1 VFIVWG
7 TKIKRRKLARVADFC
22 PICRKA
28 RAHIL
33 RRIGGA
39 GHVYYISFGQGK
51 LLGHEVECETCHARH
66 EADMRDYAAVS
77 QDPIADVDGLLTET
91 FPNFQE
97 FYAPRLAI
105 EQRIAAGTLQGEDR
119 TDMLREPFFRLDSM
133 LEQNRA
139 EPESSPLGKKVG
151 WATLLVGMAFALAA
165 ALHPA
170 KQSELYSNLLAA
182 LLVLLGV
189 GIVASLVLLTTRLP
203 WYMKNRLRPQLLRA
217 LLPLAPNLP
226 ELEET
231 LDFCKQSG
239 LRIGK
244 KIKPSKL
251 WSWLEEAR
259 LLAPHQ
265 MDEFQR

>member
-7 TKIKRRKLARVADFC
+7 TKIKRRKLGRVADFC
-22 PICRKA
+22 PICRKT
-28 RAHIL
+28 RAHTL

-51 LLGHEVECETCHARH
+51 LLGHEVECETCHMHH
-66 EADMRDYAAVS
+66 EADIRDYATVS

-97 FYAPRLAI
+97 FYATRLAI
-105 EQRIAAGTLQGEDR
+105 EQRIAAGTLQGADR

-133 LEQNRA
+133 LELNRA

-151 WATLLVGMAFALAA
+151 WITLLVGMAFCLAA
-165 ALHPA
+165 FLRP
-170 KQSELYSNLLAA
+170 STPSDFYRSLLAA
-182 LLVLLGV
+182 LLILLGV
-189 GIVASLVLLTTRLP
+189 GIVASLVLLATRHP
-203 WYMKNRLRPQLLRA
+203 WYMSNRLRPQLLRA
-217 LLPLAPNLP
+217 LLPLAPTLP

-244 KIKPSKL
+244 KIRPQKL
-251 WSWLEEAR
+251 QSWLEEAR
-259 LLAPHQ
+259 MLAPHR